1 MIFLTEEVLFM
12 SNRNNLMV
20 TSLAR
25 TEYFFALNILCI
37 NRSISITVFNFKS
50 YLKRSVKVVLHGDQ
64 RSMRG
69 NIVRIN
75 FQKINK

>member
-1 MIFLTEEVLFM
+1 M

-25 TEYFFALNILCI
+25 TEYFFALNIFGI
-37 NRSISITVFNFKS
+37 NRSITVFNFEC

-64 RSMRG
+64 RSMPG
-69 NIVRIN
+69 NIVKIN